1 MTAIAIELFLM
12 HQIAGVAARIAET
25 AICRSYDSTIEAV
38 IAISMMVGAVVVV
51 AISCSCGSNKQHSC
65 FGNSNSSVGA
75 RMLDVVGEQ

>member
-25 AICRSYDSTIEAV
+25 AICRSYDSTIVAV
-38 IAISMMVGAVVVV
+38 IAISMVGAVVVV